1 MFSIKPD
8 EVKKRISELD
18 GYESELRGIA
28 SEIGSIAGSSVIR
41 TSAYRMVQNSLRFQ
55 SQYVRENAVGMGSVR
70 AGLLSAAQEYMTAEG
85 DICARA
91 GSTKYKDRGFLA
103 GGAASGVIF
112 LLNEGAEGG
121 KDEDEESKWKLGDV
135 SINVLKGKRDPDS
148 SKNSDGKS
156 KPVSFMDK
164 LKDKYYDSVEKVNDW
179 KDKHSSKKDWVE
191 KEYAK
196 KGWKDID
203 KDDEKALKEHK
214 ENAKK
219 SAAVDVKVLNYGV
232 SDKASVWSGKAM
244 AGTEDSSHAYAES
257 AFMQGKY
264 NADVYAGSMGLG
276 ASAGASFCVFT
287 AEEKA
292 QLGNDNLGVY
302 VQSTQTV
309 GEVSGK
315 AEIKGGLFD
324 KDGKF
329 DPALYGGL
337 SAEALAGE
345 VTVSGGVKVAG
356 TDVSATVGVNYGVGA
371 HANIGY
377 KDGKFSLD
385 IGATL
390 GVGVS
395 AKIDIDISG
404 TVNAVADKAKSFF
417 SNMFGW

>member
-55 SQYVRENAVGMGSVR
+55 SQYVRENAAGMGNVR
-70 AGLLSAAQEYMTAEG
+70 AGLLSSAQEYMTAEG

-91 GSTKYKDRGFLA
+91 GSTKYKDRGVLT
-103 GGAASGVIF
+103 GGAASGAIL
-112 LLNEGAEGG
+112 LLNEGAEGS
-121 KDEDEESKWKLGDV
+121 KAEDEKSKWKFGDV
-135 SINVLKGKRDPDS
+135 SINVLKGKKDPDP
-148 SKNSDGKS
+148 SKNVGGKS
-156 KPVSFMDK
+156 KPASFMDK
-164 LKDKYYDSVEKVNDW
+164 LKDKYYDNVGEVNDW

-191 KEYAK
+191 KEYTK
-196 KGWKDID
+196 EKGWRDID
-203 KDDEKALKEHK
+203 KNDEKVLKEHK

-219 SAAVDVKVLNYGV
+219 SAAVDVKVANYGV
-232 SDKASVWSGKAM
+232 SGEGALWSMPSDKD
-244 AGTEDSSHAYAES
+244 DSSYIKA
-257 AFMQGKY
+257 AFMQLKG
-264 NADVYAGSMGLG
+264 NADIYAGSMGLG

-292 QLGNDNLGVY
+292 QLGNDNLGAY
-302 VQSTQTV
+302 VKSTQTV

-337 SAEALAGE
+337 SAEALGGE

-371 HANIGY
+371 HANVGY

-417 SNMFGW
+417 SNIFGW